1 MTAIQLIGVYNAK
14 GSLLGELTYVSKK
27 LLGLTHCALCDLS
40 HGWSPREKDSWKQAC
55 RQSGLELKLL
65 HLDEIN
71 EQQAQALKT
80 APAILAYIDQKWQV
94 LMESKEIE
102 ESQGDPQHLFKRL
115 ELKLQSLTIDMS
127 SV

>member
-40 HGWSPREKDSWKQAC
+40 HGWSLEKNSWKQAC
-55 RQSGLELKLL
+55 RQSHLKLKLL

-71 EQQAQALKT
+71 EEQTQALRT
-80 APAILAYIDQKWQV
+80 APAILAYIDQK
-94 LMESKEIE
+94 MASAYGK
-102 ESQGDPQHLFKRL
+102 
-115 ELKLQSLTIDMS
+115 
-127 SV
+127 